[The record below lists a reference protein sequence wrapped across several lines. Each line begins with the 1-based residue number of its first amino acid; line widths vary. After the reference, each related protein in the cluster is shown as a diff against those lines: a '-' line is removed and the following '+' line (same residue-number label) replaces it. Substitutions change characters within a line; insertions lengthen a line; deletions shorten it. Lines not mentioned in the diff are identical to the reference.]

1 MSGEG
6 IIAKSDAGNEA
17 MIEVGSEA
25 MDYDDE
31 NKENI
36 DPNAVVSIRKK
47 ECRVVLKRSISA
59 PLAPLVDRTL
69 TGQDTGHVF
78 QKTYRTGD
86 TEEDDVED
94 VGLIAVKQI
103 GDPEDVTEL
112 NSLRVTPLEFTLII
126 PKLS

>member
-1 MSGEG
+1 MSGEE
-6 IIAKSDAGNEA
+6 IIAKSEIGNEA
-17 MIEVGSEA
+17 MNEAGSEA

-36 DPNAVVSIRKK
+36 DPNAVVSIKKK

-78 QKTYRTGD
+78 QKTYRIGD
-86 TEEDDVED
+86 TEEV
-94 VGLIAVKQI
+94 VGLIAAKQI
-103 GDPEDVTEL
+103 GDPEDGTEL